1 MKKSLLA
8 LLLAVALVLPVVPAF
23 AADEGAMELDIKA
36 GLTLMPKVD
45 QEGTNGDMESAF
57 LAGVDFFYYV
67 MPELAVGAGVTNIFN
82 AKAKDA
88 IGDPKIGF
96 TNIYAQAKYVFETGN
111 DIFNNVYPLIQ
122 IGYGIMN
129 LDANGLDADSNGI
142 CWGIGVGTTIK
153 ENFIFELVYFQNKG
167 TIAASG
173 YDPYFGSYKL
183 TSDITYSALAVKV
196 GYKFG
201 F

>member
-8 LLLAVALVLPVVPAF
+8 LLLVAVLVLPVVPAF
-23 AADEGAMELDIKA
+23 AAEEGQMDLDIKV

-45 QEGTNGDMESAF
+45 QEGGNGDVDSSF
-57 LAGVDFFYYV
+57 LAEVDFFYYV
-67 MPELAVGAGVTNIFN
+67 MPELAIGAGINNIFN

-88 IGDPKIGF
+88 VGEPKVGF

-122 IGYGIMN
+122 IGYGITN
-129 LDANGLDADSNGI
+129 IDSDGLEVDSNGLT
-142 CWGIGVGTTIK
+142 WGIGVGTTIK
-153 ENFIFELVYFQNKG
+153 ENFMFELVYFQDKG
-167 TIAASG
+167 TIKAKG
-173 YDPYFGSYKL
+173 LPI
-183 TSDITYSALAVKV
+183 TSDFTYSALAVKV
-196 GYKFG
+196 GYKFN